1 MRVGLY
7 FGSFNPIHIG
17 HLQVAKYIL
26 EHGNFDEMW
35 FVPSPL
41 NPHKSEETLIPA
53 ALRLQW
59 VQNALI
65 NEPQLSCSDEEFH
78 LSLPSYTYK
87 SALHFKEKF
96 PQHEFALIMGADNL
110 YTFHKWQFA
119 EELSLICPLHVYA
132 RPGYPKPEEPMPF
145 GATWYD
151 APLID
156 ISATEIRDLL
166 WENEPI
172 NHLVPN
178 EIVSELTAFFQAM
191 QPEPNE

>member
-1 MRVGLY
+1 
-7 FGSFNPIHIG
+7 
-17 HLQVAKYIL
+17 
-26 EHGNFDEMW
+26 
-35 FVPSPL
+35 
-41 NPHKSEETLIPA
+41 
-53 ALRLQW
+53 
-59 VQNALI
+59 
-65 NEPQLSCSDEEFH
+65 
-78 LSLPSYTYK
+78 
-87 SALHFKEKF
+87 
-96 PQHEFALIMGADNL
+96 
-110 YTFHKWQFA
+110 
-119 EELSLICPLHVYA
+119 
-132 RPGYPKPEEPMPF
+132 MPF